1 MRARRGLLFV
11 ISGPSGV
18 GKDAVIEKL
27 IAQDPGIRRSVS
39 YTTRAP
45 RRGEKDG
52 VDYSFVS
59 RKQFERLIDEGEFL
73 EYATYDGNL
82 YGTSVHRVAE
92 LEATGFDVI
101 LKIDVKGAEQVRQRL
116 PGATFIF
123 LEPPSMQELIRRS
136 TTRQTESAEDRSAR
150 QMIAETEM
158 KYASHY
164 DHVVVNDDLDR
175 AVREVMDIIRSVRE
189 QPV

>member
-1 MRARRGLLFV
+1 MTLRHGLLFV

-18 GKDAVIEKL
+18 GKDALIEKL
-27 IAQDPGIRRSVS
+27 IAQDPGVRRSVS

-45 RRGEKDG
+45 RRGERDG

-59 RKQFERLIDEGEFL
+59 REQFERLIDEGEFL

-82 YGTSVHRVAE
+82 YGTSAHRVAE
-92 LEATGFDVI
+92 LETAGFDVI

-150 QMIAETEM
+150 QMIAEVELR
-158 KYASHY
+158 YASHY
-164 DHVVVNDDLDR
+164 DHVVVNDDLDH
-175 AVREVMDIIRSVRE
+175 AVDEVLDVIRSVRE
-189 QPV
+189 RAG

>member
-1 MRARRGLLFV
+1 MRSRRGLLFV

-18 GKDAVIEKL
+18 GKDALIEKL
-27 IAQDPGIRRSVS
+27 VAQDTGIFRSVS

-45 RRGEKDG
+45 RPGEKDG

-59 RKQFERLIDEGEFL
+59 REQFERLIDEGEFL

-82 YGTSVHRVAE
+82 YGTSAHRVAD
-92 LEATGFDVI
+92 LEAAGFDVI

-136 TTRQTESAEDRSAR
+136 MTRQTESAEDRSAR
-150 QMIAETEM
+150 QMIAEVEM
-158 KYASHY
+158 RYASHY

-175 AVREVMDIIRSVRE
+175 AVGEVLDIIRSVRE
-189 QPV
+189 QAG